1 LTEYTTFGIDLGT
14 THSCIAYVDRSG
26 RPVVVKNEIGADT
39 TPSVVY
45 FERPGQ
51 VLVGSAAKNSALLA
65 PHLVASLVKRDMG
78 SRAPSDRVYHRTK
91 YTPEEI
97 SALILRELVR
107 SAEKNDQLRVQDV
120 VITVP
125 AHFGIAERDA
135 TRRAGEIAG
144 LTVLDVLDEPTA
156 AALHYETTESG
167 TGTRHVLVC
176 DLGGGTYDTTVIRL
190 QDNDIQVVCVAGDVH
205 LGGADWDLRVR
216 DRLLREFTAQHPRL
230 DPTGD
235 EIFMQ
240 DLLTIAENLKKTLSS
255 TQSHRVELRF
265 GGAVARVELTRDT
278 LAELTVDLLDRVVDV
293 TKRTIGTAR
302 AKGVLEF
309 DEVLLVGGMTKV
321 PSVAAALKE
330 RLNLDA
336 RLHEPDLAVAK
347 GAALFAVIRKA
358 QGGSVTT
365 RQTAADTGIPLDQVE
380 NLMSKKVTCVVPRG
394 FGVKGIDPS
403 DPLARVRPLDAKQI
417 VVHLLQPNTPL
428 PADTGPYPFATVVNN
443 QRMVEIEVWEQSGP
457 VASEE
462 VEHNTR
468 IGRGRLT
475 GLPAGPAGTQVDVSF
490 VMSETGR
497 LSVHATEPSSGAEL
511 RFDLQI
517 GDMDQAAVASARA
530 GIAKHDVSG

>member
-1 LTEYTTFGIDLGT
+1 MTEYTTFGIDLGT

-45 FERPGQ
+45 FEGPGK
-51 VLVGSAAKNSALLA
+51 VLVGGAAKNSALLA

-78 SRAPSDRVYHRTK
+78 SRVPSNRVYHKTK

-107 SAEKNDQLRVQDV
+107 SAEKNDELRVRDV

-125 AHFGIAERDA
+125 AHFGIAERNA
-135 TRRAGEIAG
+135 TRRAGQIAG
-144 LTVLDVLDEPTA
+144 LNVLDVLDEPTA
-156 AALHYETTESG
+156 AALHYNTTESS
-167 TGTRHVLVC
+167 TGKRHVLVC

-190 QDNDIQVVCVAGDVH
+190 QDKNFQVIGIAGDDK
-205 LGGADWDLRVR
+205 LGGADWDERVR

-235 EIFMQ
+235 EVFMQ
-240 DLLTIAENLKKTLSS
+240 DLLTTAENVKKTLSS
-255 TQSHRVELRF
+255 TQSHRVVLRF
-265 GGAVARVELTRDT
+265 GGVVAQIEFTRAMLEELTT
-278 LAELTVDLLDRVVDV
+278 DLLDRVVDV
-293 TKRTIGTAR
+293 TQRALDTAR
-302 AKGVLEF
+302 RKGVHSF
-309 DEVLLVGGMTKV
+309 DEVLLVGGMTKA
-321 PSVAAALKE
+321 PSVAAILKQ
-330 RLNLDA
+330 RLGLDA

-347 GAALFAVIRKA
+347 GAALFAMITKA
-358 QGGSVTT
+358 QSGAATAQ
-365 RQTAADTGIPLDQVE
+365 QTADDLGISVDQAEEFIATSVDR
-380 NLMSKKVTCVVPRG
+380 VVPRG
-394 FGVKGIDPS
+394 FGVKGLDPS
-403 DPLARVRPLDAKQI
+403 DPLAQTRPLSARQI

-428 PADTGPYPFATVVNN
+428 PADTGPYPFATAVNN
-443 QRMVEIEVWEQSGP
+443 QRMVEIEVYEQAGLVP
-457 VASEE
+457 SEE
-462 VEHNTR
+462 VAANTK

-475 GLPAGPAGTQVDVSF
+475 GLPAGPAGMQIDVSF
-490 VMSETGR
+490 LMSETGQ

-517 GDMDQAAVASARA
+517 GDMDQAAVASAQA